1 MEKQDQPANPA
12 QPLAATDTPR
22 RTLGQATRYGM
33 AGALSAALLLALQ
46 ACGGGDATTSAT
58 PLGAPPVQP
67 AAAISTD
74 CTPFPTATAAPLPLP
89 TAEQVLGFDWG
100 SREVTSDEVLRYMRA
115 LDDASDR
122 VVTGEAARSVQGR
135 ALSYAI
141 VGRADRLTPAG
152 LEAVRSAID
161 RLADP
166 STPATTAAALAA
178 ATPAILWISAGVHG
192 NEESGTDAALRVLY
206 ELAARQDCA
215 AQGIRENALVVILP
229 NQNPDGREADTRRN
243 AYGFDMNRDWFARTQ
258 PETDGKLEL
267 MRRYRPVLHIDAHE
281 TSLKD
286 FFFPPT
292 ADPTYHEVPRTAF
305 GWINELYSP
314 AIANTFRSQKIRYFH
329 GAPYDLYAMI
339 YGDSVPTVGF
349 QAAGMTFEKH
359 NGDPIATRAR
369 EHYLAMWSSL
379 FAAAGQKDSLLTA
392 WHAGWAEAAAQGAR
406 GDLQPNALTY
416 DGKSLYQQLPD
427 QGAGLVRHYFLSA
440 ADPARTPEVNRLVQ
454 RLQRMDVQVWQLR
467 SPLAVNTF
475 RPYGGNEG
483 AATLPAGT
491 YWIPMAQ
498 GQKHWIQ
505 AMLNHD
511 PYIPVGYSYDIT
523 AWSNPL
529 LMNVA
534 GGSSRELLTPDATL
548 VPPMPATAPFTV
560 PAAVPRIGL
569 LELSGTSG
577 FEAAGSLRHLFEQV
591 WKLPYRAVTADRLV
605 SELASIDVLLVPDG
619 SASSTLKTLGN
630 KGQKALRTWVEQGG
644 RYVGYLGGTELA
656 VKTGIS
662 TAVLS
667 NSGTAAPGT
676 LIRVVLTPADPQTN
690 PLAQGMD
697 SVWLLYNDN
706 PVMQVGQGRAAVSFP
721 TGTLSTSGLAIGVNE
736 LTGSAAVVDE
746 PLGQGRSVVF
756 SFDPNFRGWTD
767 GTQRL
772 LWNALL
778 GPNPAPAMATTASA
792 RLQAEETAIRSVR
805 TLPEGGKAIRLTV
818 QATDED
824 LTRTLLDRYGA
835 EYKVLRKAER
845 TVFVVANPDGLS
857 REEHPYALQL
867 LRELRTQISPIAV
880 NLP

>member
-1 MEKQDQPANPA
+1 MHEQNRSWIKTPGEGASRLQRTPSQPARRW
-12 QPLAATDTPR
+12 LTSSLTAAIV
-22 RTLGQATRYGM
+22 
-33 AGALSAALLLALQ
+33 LALQ
-46 ACGGGDATTSAT
+46 ACGGGEAVSTA
-58 PLGAPPVQP
+58 PLERASQV
-67 AAAISTD
+67 AAAD
-74 CTPFPTATAAPLPLP
+74 CTPFPATAPAPLSLP
-89 TAEQVLGFDWG
+89 TAQQVLGFDWG
-100 SREVTSDEVLRYMRA
+100 TREVTSDEVLQYLRA

-122 VVTGEAARSVQGR
+122 VVTGVAAISVQGR
-135 ALSYAI
+135 DLGYAI
-141 VGRADRLTPAG
+141 VGREDRLTPAA
-152 LEAVRSAID
+152 LAAVRAAID
-161 RLADP
+161 QLADP
-166 STPATTAAALAA
+166 STPAATAATLAA
-178 ATPAILWISAGVHG
+178 NTPAILWISAGVHG
-192 NEESGTDAALRVLY
+192 NEESGTDASLRVLY

-215 AQGIRENALVVILP
+215 AQSIRDNALVVILP

-258 PETDGKLEL
+258 PETDGKLDL

-281 TSLKD
+281 TSIKG

-314 AIANTFRSQKIRYFH
+314 AIASTFKAQKIPYFH

-349 QAAGMTFEKH
+349 HAAGMTFEKH
-359 NGDPIATRAR
+359 NGDTIASRTR

-379 FAAAGQKDSLLTA
+379 FAAAGQKTTLLTN
-392 WHAGWAEAAAQGAR
+392 WHAGRAEAAAQGGR

-427 QGAGLVRHYFLSA
+427 GGLGLVRHYFLSA
-440 ADPARTPEVNRLVQ
+440 ADPARAPEVARLVR
-454 RLQRMDVQVWQLR
+454 RLQRMDVQVWQLQ
-467 SPLAVNTF
+467 SPLTVNSF
-475 RPYGGNEG
+475 RPYGGTESP
-483 AATLPAGT
+483 ATLPAGT

-498 GQKHWIQ
+498 GQKHWVQ
-505 AMLNHD
+505 AMLHHD
-511 PYIPVGYSYDIT
+511 PYIPVGFSYDIT

-534 GGSSRELLTPDATL
+534 GGSSRDLLTPNATL
-548 VPPMPATAPFTV
+548 VPPQPAPASLMPPTMA
-560 PAAVPRIGL
+560 PRIAV
-569 LELSGTSG
+569 LELPGTAG
-577 FEAAGSLRHLFEQV
+577 FEAAGALRHLFEQT
-591 WKLPYRAVTADRLV
+591 WKLPHRTVSADRLL

-619 SASSTLKTLGN
+619 SASGALKTLGN
-630 KGQKALRTWVEQGG
+630 KGQKALRAWVEQGG

-667 NSGTAAPGT
+667 NARTAAPGT
-676 LIRVVLTPADPQTN
+676 LIRVALTPANAQAN

-706 PVMQVGQGRAAVSFP
+706 PVMQAGQGRSAVSFP
-721 TGTLSTSGLAIGVNE
+721 TGTLSTSGLAIGVDE
-736 LTGSAAVVDE
+736 LAGSAAVVDE
-746 PLGQGRSVVF
+746 ALGLGRSVVF

-778 GPNPAPAMATTASA
+778 GPNPQPAPAATAAT
-792 RLQAEETAIRSVR
+792 RLQAEETALRAVK
-805 TLPEGGKAIRLTV
+805 TLPEGGKAIRITV
-818 QATDED
+818 QAADESA
-824 LTRTLLDRYGA
+824 TRALLDRYGA
-835 EYKVLRKAER
+835 DHKVLRKGER

-867 LRELRTQISPIAV
+867 LRELRAQLTPLAV